1 MNVLKDDLL
10 GCNALIFDPQEHI
23 EVLEGDMNTSKIQLE
38 SLILESE
45 CSKSTTRE
53 SSHKVLVLG
62 IESTKLVPV
71 GQILRHCILTNH
83 RFKGRQRHK

>member
-62 IESTKLVPV
+62 IESTKLRDRINIYFSRLGYCTRVM
-71 GQILRHCILTNH
+71 
-83 RFKGRQRHK
+83 